1 MGQEIGGVP
10 EAAALTDAE
19 EAPAIGPYLA
29 RQRRL
34 RGISIEDLSAR
45 TKIPRRSL
53 ERLEAGAFDHGA
65 DGFTRGFV
73 RAVAGAL
80 GLDPDDA
87 VARLLCEPPPDEEQE
102 DERSSRQL
110 RRAAALAAGLALAV
124 GLLLLAAWGL
134 RSLWPDPE
142 PDADARPL
150 YRRDAV
156 RALADS
162 VAEPAA
168 ESAPAPEEAP

>member
-1 MGQEIGGVP
+1 MS
-10 EAAALTDAE
+10 DAGD
-19 EAPAIGPYLA
+19 APAIGSYLA

-34 RGISIEDLSAR
+34 RSISIEDLSAR

-53 ERLEAGAFDHGA
+53 ERLEAGAFDQA
-65 DGFTRGFV
+65 SDGFTRGFV
-73 RAVAGAL
+73 RAVAAAL

-110 RRAAALAAGLALAV
+110 RRVVAVGAALALAAGA
-124 GLLLLAAWGL
+124 LLLVAWGI
-134 RSLWPDPE
+134 RSLWPAAE
-142 PDADARPL
+142 VGPDASLR

-162 VAEPAA
+162 VSEPA
-168 ESAPAPEEAP
+168 PPEPEAEAP

>member
-1 MGQEIGGVP
+1 MGQEIRGVP
-10 EAAALTDAE
+10 EAAALSDAAE
-19 EAPAIGPYLA
+19 RPAISAYLA

-53 ERLEAGAFDHGA
+53 ERLEAGAFDRAA

-73 RAVAGAL
+73 RAVAAAL
-80 GLDPDDA
+80 GLDADEA
-87 VARLLCEPPPDEEQE
+87 VARLLSEPASEDLE
-102 DERSSRQL
+102 DERHSQKL
-110 RRAAALAAGLALAV
+110 RRRVALGAALVLAAGALV
-124 GLLLLAAWGL
+124 LVLWGL
-134 RSLWPDPE
+134 RSLWPAPE
-142 PDADARPL
+142 GGTGTSLL

-162 VAEPAA
+162 VAEQEP
-168 ESAPAPEEAP
+168 EAP

>member
-1 MGQEIGGVP
+1 MGQEIRGVP
-10 EAAALTDAE
+10 EAAPLSDAAE
-19 EAPAIGPYLA
+19 RPAIGAYLA

-53 ERLEAGAFDHGA
+53 ERLEAGAFDRAA

-73 RAVAGAL
+73 RAVAAAL

-87 VARLLCEPPPDEEQE
+87 VARLLSEPASGGDQD
-102 DERSSRQL
+102 DERRSRQL
-110 RRAAALAAGLALAV
+110 RSRVALGAALILAAGALV
-124 GLLLLAAWGL
+124 LVLWGL
-134 RSLWPDPE
+134 RALWPAPE
-142 PDADARPL
+142 GGPDASLL

-162 VAEPAA
+162 VAEQEP
-168 ESAPAPEEAP
+168 EAP

>member
-1 MGQEIGGVP
+1 MGQEIRGVP
-10 EAAALTDAE
+10 EDASLSE
-19 EAPAIGPYLA
+19 AEDAPAIGPYLA

-53 ERLEAGAFDHGA
+53 ERLESGAFDRAA

-87 VARLLCEPPPDEEQE
+87 VARLLSEPAADEEQE
-102 DERSSRQL
+102 DEHSSRQL
-110 RRAAALAAGLALAV
+110 RRAVAVGAGLALAV
-124 GLLLLAAWGL
+124 GVLLLAVWGI
-134 RSLWPDPE
+134 RSLWPDSE
-142 PDADARPL
+142 ADAEVRPL

-162 VAEPAA
+162 VAETPPEA
-168 ESAPAPEEAP
+168 APAPEPP